1 MEPGGADSAAARA
14 GLTRLADD
22 TPTVEPTA
30 NSRPRRLTLPRG
42 NMPSRHGQSS
52 ACIFLQLLILS
63 IPPLPLY
70 SGYRSERLR
79 YLREGFGQ
87 FVRQIH
93 HDVMPA
99 GQFDDIPSWGSG
111 KFVGEIPERTGV
123 PAIGQISPDSKTGI
137 SNVAS
142 ACGTQRRLTH
152 SRFAGETWRIS
163 AVSGCVIPLLF
174 SRPASRKAPMNCSAT
189 GGSSALC
196 SSANKESPSSGTKAS
211 R

>member
-63 IPPLPLY
+63 ITPLPLY
-70 SGYRSERLR
+70 SGYRSEWLR

-87 FVRQIH
+87 LVRQIH

-123 PAIGQISPDSKTGI
+123 PAIGQDVDAAFHPFAICRRDVEDFRRERMRHPAVVFQARVAKGADELLGHRRFERFVQQRQQRVSVVRYKGIKIDKRPDAIGHP
-137 SNVAS
+137 V
-142 ACGTQRRLTH
+142 G
-152 SRFAGETWRIS
+152 
-163 AVSGCVIPLLF
+163 
-174 SRPASRKAPMNCSAT
+174 
-189 GGSSALC
+189 
-196 SSANKESPSSGTKAS
+196 
-211 R
+211 

>member
-63 IPPLPLY
+63 ITPLPLY

-123 PAIGQISPDSKTGI
+123 PAIGQDVDAAFHVLDLTRQQDRHLERGKRLRDAAPVHPFAICRRDVEDFRRERMRHPAVVFQAR
-137 SNVAS
+137 VA
-142 ACGTQRRLTH
+142 
-152 SRFAGETWRIS
+152 
-163 AVSGCVIPLLF
+163 
-174 SRPASRKAPMNCSAT
+174 
-189 GGSSALC
+189 
-196 SSANKESPSSGTKAS
+196 
-211 R
+211 